1 MINTK
6 LFVFCVVTG
15 PPDSITISPTVT
27 FDSGILLIGL
37 AIDDKSPA
45 PALALLLTLG
55 DIVVDKIILFEA
67 QNISIP
73 VTNMYL
79 HVVDESVEFI
89 EAANYSLIVEAYNEL
104 GNYTVVNETVFIPG
118 VWGGYIIECRVA
130 GGGGGSFPL
139 KTSSFPSQNFKLPPC
154 VLL

>member
-1 MINTK
+1 M
-6 LFVFCVVTG
+6 
-15 PPDSITISPTVT
+15 
-27 FDSGILLIGL
+27 

-89 EAANYSLIVEAYNEL
+89 EAANYSLIVGAYNEL

-118 VWGGYIIECRVA
+118 V
-130 GGGGGSFPL
+130 
-139 KTSSFPSQNFKLPPC
+139 
-154 VLL
+154 